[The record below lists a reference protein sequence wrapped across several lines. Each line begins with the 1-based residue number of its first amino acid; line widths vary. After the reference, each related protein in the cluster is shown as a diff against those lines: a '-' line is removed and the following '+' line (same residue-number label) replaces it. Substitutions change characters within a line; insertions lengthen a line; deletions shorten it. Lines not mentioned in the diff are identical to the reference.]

1 MLGTGAD
8 PERILGEP
16 LQDGCAVMEEIV
28 WRAIQ
33 LKSRDGLSEP
43 LTVILHSP
51 ALVFVSEADLL
62 KLL

>member
-1 MLGTGAD
+1 MLGK
-8 PERILGEP
+8 P
-16 LQDGCAVMEEIV
+16 LQYGCAIMEEIV
-28 WRAIQ
+28 WRVIQ